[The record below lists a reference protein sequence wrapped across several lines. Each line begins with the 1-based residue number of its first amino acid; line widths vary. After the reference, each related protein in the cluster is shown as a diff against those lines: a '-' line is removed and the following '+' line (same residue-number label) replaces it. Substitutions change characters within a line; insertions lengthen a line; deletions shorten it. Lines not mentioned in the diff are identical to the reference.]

1 MTQSMGASESPMHST
16 PADSHGA
23 VDLAARNMSG
33 DAVQG
38 VSDPSG
44 RASTGQSAAQEDVV
58 SVRLDVPLITQV
70 DESTFELVMSTSR
83 AVPVVIVM
91 WAQAS
96 LDSHGA
102 VTMMEDV
109 ARRFAGRFQLVEI
122 DVSTAPAIAQA
133 FQIQALPT
141 VVAMIGGR
149 PVPLFQGTATAE
161 QVVPVIEDLLA
172 AAAQMGVTGGVKVSE
187 ADTAAPIPDEHLPAL
202 AAEEEGDLLA
212 AIAAWEK
219 VIEHHPKDE
228 AAKAACARVRLLAR
242 QQGLS
247 DEAGAGGE
255 AGVKDAA
262 AQADALFADG
272 HQAQAFEVLLAE
284 IASTSGEERDTA
296 RLRLL
301 DLFRIAGTTDEVRA
315 ARQKLATLLMV

>member
-1 MTQSMGASESPMHST
+1 MTQPMGAPEPQTPSA

-23 VDLAARNMSG
+23 IDLAAHAAQGSPVGVPSEGQAPVG
-33 DAVQG
+33 DATQ
-38 VSDPSG
+38 
-44 RASTGQSAAQEDVV
+44 REDVV
-58 SVRLDVPLITQV
+58 SVRLDVPLITQA

-83 AVPVVIVM
+83 AVPVVIVL

-96 LDSHGA
+96 LESRST

-122 DVSTAPAIAQA
+122 DAAASPAIAQA

-141 VVAMIGGR
+141 VVAVIGGR
-149 PVPLFQGTATAE
+149 PVPLFQGAAAAE

-187 ADTAAPIPDEHLPAL
+187 ADTAAPIPEEHLPAL
-202 AAEEEGDLLA
+202 AAEEAGDLLG

-228 AAKAACARVRLLAR
+228 AAKAAVARVRLLAR

-247 DEAGAGGE
+247 DEAGAAGE
-255 AGVKDAA
+255 AGAEDAA

-272 HQAQAFEVLLAE
+272 QHAQAFEVLLAA
-284 IASTSGEERDTA
+284 IASTAGEERDAA

-301 DLFRIAGTTDEVRA
+301 DLFRIAGATDEVRA
-315 ARQKLATLLMV
+315 ARQKLATLLMI